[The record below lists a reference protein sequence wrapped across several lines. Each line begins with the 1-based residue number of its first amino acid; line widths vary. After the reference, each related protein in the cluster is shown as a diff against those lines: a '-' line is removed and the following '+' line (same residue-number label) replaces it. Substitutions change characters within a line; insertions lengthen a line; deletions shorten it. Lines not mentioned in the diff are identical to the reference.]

1 LSAELSAWKAR
12 RVDADTSDL
21 GNYRGQYDSQ
31 LNNIEREIGKAARV
45 IGGLLGGD
53 LSGKTYG
60 DVCREFNFH
69 NQRIIWI
76 RYVWDYFR
84 EKLDQRDDANLK
96 PTLEA
101 ADEVLWSCYHPYFQD
116 RNLPAPPPPI
126 AGICYD
132 YTPSALKSKASSKRW
147 TYMSIRR
154 GQTLS
159 ADVSTLRPL
168 PSPAH

>member
-1 LSAELSAWKAR
+1 MSAELSAWKAR

-60 DVCREFNFH
+60 DVCREFNVH

-101 ADEVLWSCYHPYFQD
+101 RTKCSGAAIIRTSRIGTCRHRRAHR
-116 RNLPAPPPPI
+116 RNLL
-126 AGICYD
+126 
-132 YTPSALKSKASSKRW
+132 TTTRQV
-147 TYMSIRR
+147 R
-154 GQTLS
+154 
-159 ADVSTLRPL
+159 
-168 PSPAH
+168 

>member
-1 LSAELSAWKAR
+1 MSAELSAWKAR

-101 ADEVLWSCYHPYFQD
+101 ADEVLWSCYHPYFLVEPAGTAAAHR
-116 RNLPAPPPPI
+116 RNLLRLHAKCAEI
-126 AGICYD
+126 QGFIQALDVYVN
-132 YTPSALKSKASSKRW
+132 TPRS
-147 TYMSIRR
+147 
-154 GQTLS
+154 
-159 ADVSTLRPL
+159 DVVR
-168 PSPAH
+168 